1 MKTLTISAAVAS
13 LIALSACGD
22 IASDA
27 SSPEAVKA
35 TAGQIEANLVTDLSK
50 MDTPELIEFVDK
62 EAKNMTALLEKVT
75 DGPSAEA
82 ALEDIRNIVPRLNVS
97 LKSLENLDVD
107 NITLNIGNMRKM
119 MSVAQ
124 SQIGLVDE
132 VVRISQIPEARA
144 VLEKEFDKIE
154 ITHK

>member
-1 MKTLTISAAVAS
+1 MQDENPYYQRGCRQF
-13 LIALSACGD
+13 IALSACGD

-82 ALEDIRNIVPRLNVS
+82 ALEDIRNIVCLLYTSPSPR
-97 LKSLENLDVD
+97 D
-107 NITLNIGNMRKM
+107 
-119 MSVAQ
+119 
-124 SQIGLVDE
+124 
-132 VVRISQIPEARA
+132 
-144 VLEKEFDKIE
+144 
-154 ITHK
+154 

>member
-35 TAGQIEANLVTDLSK
+35 TAVQIEANLVTDLSK

-82 ALEDIRNIVPRLNVS
+82 ALEDIRNIVPRLNAS